1 MNSSLQFQDK
11 FPPTCTIYKK
21 IGGKPDD
28 YSNLAYAIFTVMII
42 INVATFPFTIVLN
55 LLVMIAVKTRVR
67 LQSMSN
73 ILLACLASTDVMVGL
88 VVQPLRVALFI
99 ILLKDET
106 TSGGCLVH
114 VLAAVFSFILCL
126 VSVEH
131 LLLIT
136 IDRYFAIMRP
146 YSYDRTVTRAR
157 VISGSCLSWILT
169 AAKQTL
175 WFLYRDLF
183 TIVNSV
189 ILLLLLVGIVVCNV
203 ILYFEVRRHEKQ
215 IADQQV
221 SLEARENFLKQ
232 KRAFKLTMS
241 VVALLF
247 ISYLPIF
254 IFRAVKEPIKN
265 NISLGTFCALSL
277 IPGSLA
283 ALNSLMN
290 PFIYCIR
297 SRQFRVAFIELMMG
311 KSYSEA
317 NEFEKKFFGS
327 NAVANGAS
335 QSSATRSTT
344 EKQEGTGAVHYVNQ
358 NDMNITDGEANQG
371 DNREELHYAN

>member
-1 MNSSLQFQDK
+1 
-11 FPPTCTIYKK
+11 
-21 IGGKPDD
+21 
-28 YSNLAYAIFTVMII
+28 
-42 INVATFPFTIVLN
+42 
-55 LLVMIAVKTRVR
+55 
-67 LQSMSN
+67 MSN

-169 AAKQTL
+169 AAKQIL
-175 WFLYRDLF
+175 WFLNRDLF

-203 ILYFEVRRHEKQ
+203 VLYFEVRRHEKQ

-232 KRAFKLTMS
+232 KRAFKLTVS

-254 IFRAVKEPIKN
+254 IFRAVKEPLKN
-265 NISLGTFCALSL
+265 NISLGTFCALYL

-290 PFIYCIR
+290 PFIYSIR
-297 SRQFRVAFIELMMG
+297 SRQFRIAFIELMMS

-317 NEFEKKFFGS
+317 NDFEKKFFGS
-327 NAVANGAS
+327 NSVANGAS

-344 EKQEGTGAVHYVNQ
+344 EKQEGTGAEYYVNQ
-358 NDMNITDGEANQG
+358 NDMNIRDGEANQG
-371 DNREELHYAN
+371 DNRKELHFVN

>member
-1 MNSSLQFQDK
+1 MNSSLQIQDK
-11 FPPTCTIYKK
+11 FPPTCTIYKR
-21 IGGKPDD
+21 IGGKPED
-28 YSNLAYAIFTVMII
+28 YSSLAYAIFTAMII

-88 VVQPLRVALFI
+88 VVQPLRIAVFI
-99 ILLKDET
+99 ILLKGET
-106 TSGGCLVH
+106 TSGACLVH
-114 VLAAVFSFILCL
+114 VLTAVFSFILCL

-131 LLLIT
+131 LLLMT
-136 IDRYFAIMRP
+136 VDRYFAIMRP
-146 YSYDRTVTRAR
+146 YSYDRTITRAR
-157 VISGSCLSWILT
+157 LMGGSCLSWILT
-169 AAKQTL
+169 AAKQIL
-175 WFLYRDLF
+175 WLLNRDLF

-189 ILLLLLVGIVVCNV
+189 VLLLLLVGILVCNV
-203 ILYFEVRRHEKQ
+203 VLYFEVRRHEKQ

-232 KRAFKLTMS
+232 RRAFKLTMT

-254 IFRAVKEPIKN
+254 IFRVVMEPLKN
-265 NISLGTFCALSL
+265 KISLGTFCALSL

-297 SRQFRVAFIELMMG
+297 SRRFRVAFIELLMG

-317 NEFEKKFFGS
+317 KEFEKNFFGS
-327 NAVANGAS
+327 NAVATGAS

-344 EKQEGTGAVHYVNQ
+344 EKQEGTGEEHYVNR
-358 NDMNITDGEANQG
+358 NDMNITDDEANQG
-371 DNREELHYAN
+371 DNRKELHYVN

>member
-1 MNSSLQFQDK
+1 M
-11 FPPTCTIYKK
+11 YH
-21 IGGKPDD
+21 
-28 YSNLAYAIFTVMII
+28 
-42 INVATFPFTIVLN
+42 
-55 LLVMIAVKTRVR
+55 
-67 LQSMSN
+67 
-73 ILLACLASTDVMVGL
+73 
-88 VVQPLRVALFI
+88 LR
-99 ILLKDET
+99 
-106 TSGGCLVH
+106 
-114 VLAAVFSFILCL
+114 
-126 VSVEH
+126 
-131 LLLIT
+131 
-136 IDRYFAIMRP
+136 
-146 YSYDRTVTRAR
+146 
-157 VISGSCLSWILT
+157 
-169 AAKQTL
+169 
-175 WFLYRDLF
+175 
-183 TIVNSV
+183 
-189 ILLLLLVGIVVCNV
+189 
-203 ILYFEVRRHEKQ
+203 EVRHEKQ

-254 IFRAVKEPIKN
+254 IFRAVKEPLKN
-265 NISLGTFCALSL
+265 NISLGTFCALYL

-290 PFIYCIR
+290 PFIYSIR
-297 SRQFRVAFIELMMG
+297 SRQFRIAFIELMMS

-335 QSSATRSTT
+335 QSSATRRTT
-344 EKQEGTGAVHYVNQ
+344 EKQEGTGAIHYVNQ

>member
-1 MNSSLQFQDK
+1 MNSSLQIPDK
-11 FPPTCTIYKK
+11 FPPTCTIYKR
-21 IGGKPDD
+21 IGGKPED
-28 YSNLAYAIFTVMII
+28 YSSLAYAIFTAMII

-67 LQSMSN
+67 LQIMSN

-88 VVQPLRVALFI
+88 VVQPLRIAVFI
-99 ILLKDET
+99 ILLKGET
-106 TSGGCLVH
+106 TSGACLVH

-131 LLLIT
+131 LLLMT
-136 IDRYFAIMRP
+136 VDRYFAIMRT
-146 YSYDRTVTRAR
+146 YSYDRTITRAR
-157 VISGSCLSWILT
+157 LIGGSCLSWILT
-169 AAKQTL
+169 AAKQIL
-175 WFLYRDLF
+175 WLLNRDLF

-189 ILLLLLVGIVVCNV
+189 VLLLLLVGIVVCNV
-203 ILYFEVRRHEKQ
+203 VLYFEVRRHEKQ

-232 KRAFKLTMS
+232 RRAFKLTMT

-254 IFRAVKEPIKN
+254 IFRAVREPLKN
-265 NISLGTFCALSL
+265 KISLGTFCALSL

-317 NEFEKKFFGS
+317 KEFEKNLFAS
-327 NAVANGAS
+327 NAVATGAS
-335 QSSATRSTT
+335 QSSSTRSTT
-344 EKQEGTGAVHYVNQ
+344 EKQEGTGEEHYVNR

-371 DNREELHYAN
+371 ENRKELNYVN